1 MLALLRPMVEEDL
14 GEVGEHVNV
23 VALKGC
29 RRQLG
34 APAAA
39 ADGRF
44 LDEFGASGTG
54 QDVVG
59 CHKDTSASPAY
70 PVDAVNVVCHPG
82 QIQSGQKS

>member
-1 MLALLRPMVEEDL
+1 MHALLRPMVEEDL

-29 RRQLG
+29 RRLLG
-34 APAAA
+34 APAA
-39 ADGRF
+39 DRRF

-70 PVDAVNVVCHPG
+70 PVDAVNVVCHQG
-82 QIQSGQKS
+82 QIQSG